1 MTACKT
7 DPAMCDLC
15 QIARHYPEHRFY
27 SPACLHCGARLIQR
41 LGMRRISISECTARR
56 KAVLAD
62 WVAQGHAEAE
72 IRRLVKGPL
81 AIQPEAPKEKKKS
94 R

>member
-1 MTACKT
+1 MCTCCMTA
-7 DPAMCDLC
+7 
-15 QIARHYPEHRFY
+15 RGFSEYRFY
-27 SPACLHCGARLIQR
+27 SPACVHCGARLIQR
-41 LGMRRISISECTARR
+41 IGMRPISTSECTARR

-62 WVAQGHAEAE
+62 WVAWGHPEAE